1 MDEINSNP
9 LQATAATTTKP
20 KRRSRRP
27 VGFML
32 TPRDVRIL
40 RDLFDSR
47 VLTAN
52 QIADIHFASSPNAAK
67 QRLWA
72 MKKVG
77 LISGRFGSPAS
88 EPQPLRLTRGGFDL
102 LRQRGHLDDYPRLTW
117 VTMSRRLKVSDLTLA
132 HELDVGS
139 VKAAFHRAARE
150 RGDTKID
157 LAVTWPRLLR
167 FRVRPP
173 HQAESANVSPDG
185 FIRLTHTSDNQV
197 VRQMDFFIE
206 VDRST
211 ETLSRIV
218 ERMQGYV
225 AYFSTGG
232 YAKRQGVND
241 AQAKDFPFRVLWT
254 FRTKARQDGFLESCR
269 KHVHPV
275 HKMAWTTVHD
285 MACQNPFGAVWRR
298 PIDAPASLIS
308 ILPIAGQLRHSSA

>member
-1 MDEINSNP
+1 MDEIISNL
-9 LQATAATTTKP
+9 LQATAATATRP
-20 KRRSRRP
+20 KRRSRRS

-117 VTMSRRLKVSDLTLA
+117 VTMSKRLKVSDLTLA

-173 HQAESANVSPDG
+173 HQTESANVSPDG
-185 FIRLTHTSDNQV
+185 FIRLTHTGDDQV

-232 YAKRQGVND
+232 YAKRQGVSD

-254 FRTKARQDGFLESCR
+254 FKTKARMDSFLRACR
-269 KHVHPV
+269 EHTRPIYR
-275 HKMAWTTVHD
+275 MAWTAVFD
-285 MACQNPFGAVWRR
+285 DALADPLGAFWRR
-298 PIDAPASLIS
+298 PVDSGSAQLPLLASR
-308 ILPIAGQLRHSSA
+308 A